1 MFKLWSDL
9 GTNSNDIASLVIETK
24 NKKSKNVVIRA
35 QYRQPDGDFKQYKTV
50 TNKPTRV
57 SRNNATIIGHLKGTL
72 LQI

>member
-35 QYRQPDGDFKQYKTV
+35 QYRQPDGDFKQYKTYFKK
-50 TNKPTRV
+50 TLFPSQINQQEYH
-57 SRNNATIIGHLKGTL
+57 ATMR
-72 LQI
+72 Q